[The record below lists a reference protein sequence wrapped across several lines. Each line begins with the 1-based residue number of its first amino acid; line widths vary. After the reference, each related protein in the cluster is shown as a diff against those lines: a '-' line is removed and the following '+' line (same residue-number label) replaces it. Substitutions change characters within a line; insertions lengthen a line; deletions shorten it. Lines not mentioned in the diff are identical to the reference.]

1 MVFQVDEKKKSV
13 RRVGGQHFWPPS
25 RDTPAS
31 LPLPRLNF
39 EVEGRAS
46 QGLNNID
53 IAWDRFALS
62 GQKTLVANDQILLPT
77 AASFRPHE
85 IFKLDLGT
93 CKLCGYK
100 SAQPVAYVPL
110 DLSDYKFIANY

>member
-1 MVFQVDEKKKSV
+1 MRKKKSV
-13 RRVGGQHFWPPS
+13 RRVGGQHFWPSS

-31 LPLPRLNF
+31 PPLPRPNF
-39 EVEGRAS
+39 GVKGRAS

-53 IAWDRFALS
+53 TAWDIFAS
-62 GQKTLVANDQILLPT
+62 SSQKTIVANDQIPLPT

-100 SAQPVAYVPL
+100 SVQPVAYVPL